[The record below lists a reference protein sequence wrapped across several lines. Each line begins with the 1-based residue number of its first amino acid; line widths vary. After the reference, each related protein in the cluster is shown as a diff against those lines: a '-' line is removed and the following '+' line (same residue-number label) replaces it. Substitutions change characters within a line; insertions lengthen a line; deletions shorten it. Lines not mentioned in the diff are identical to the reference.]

1 MNLADLKNLDVK
13 DLIEKIKSG
22 SGPSL
27 LKDKKALTKFAI
39 GFVAVLIFL
48 IFYYAFVAPK
58 VNAQK
63 EKINIMKDNQ
73 NKIAEYTSNIGN
85 LEARVQ
91 ELQPKYEKSS
101 KLFHSRKELEDLY
114 QVITNFAMTNG
125 LTIINLQK
133 GQPQAVGAGANNT
146 TNNTEQNQ
154 DGSQESKGSNAQ
166 YYKIPVNYKIQ
177 GNYLGF
183 LKFRRALSKSAKV
196 INFDK
201 ETIKVEK
208 DGSIVSE
215 GTISIVGL
223 PNEYGN

>member
-1 MNLADLKNLDVK
+1 MNLADLKNLDIK

-154 DGSQESKGSNAQ
+154 DSSQVSNAQ

>member
-1 MNLADLKNLDVK
+1 MNLEDLKNLDVK

-58 VNAQK
+58 VNVQK
-63 EKINIMKDNQ
+63 EKINLMKDNQ

-85 LEARVQ
+85 LEARVK

-154 DGSQESKGSNAQ
+154 DSSQGSNAQ

>member
-154 DGSQESKGSNAQ
+154 DSSQVSNAQ

>member
-1 MNLADLKNLDVK
+1 MNLEDLKNLDVK

-85 LEARVQ
+85 LEARVK

-146 TNNTEQNQ
+146 TNNAEQNQ
-154 DGSQESKGSNAQ
+154 DSSQGSNAQ

-201 ETIKVEK
+201 ETIKVKK

>member
-1 MNLADLKNLDVK
+1 MNLEDLKNLDVK
-13 DLIEKIKSG
+13 DLVEKIKSG

-85 LEARVQ
+85 LEARVK

-154 DGSQESKGSNAQ
+154 DSSQGSNAQ

>member
-58 VNAQK
+58 VNIQK

-85 LEARVQ
+85 LEARVK

-154 DGSQESKGSNAQ
+154 DSSQGSNAQ

>member
-1 MNLADLKNLDVK
+1 MNLEDLKNLDVK
-13 DLIEKIKSG
+13 DLVEKIKSG

-58 VNAQK
+58 VNVQK
-63 EKINIMKDNQ
+63 EKINLMKDNQ

-85 LEARVQ
+85 LEARVK

-146 TNNTEQNQ
+146 TNNAEQNQ
-154 DGSQESKGSNAQ
+154 DSSQGSNAQ

>member
-1 MNLADLKNLDVK
+1 MNLEDLKNLDVK

-22 SGPSL
+22 SGSSL
-27 LKDKKALTKFAI
+27 FKDKKALTKFAI

-154 DGSQESKGSNAQ
+154 DSSQGSNTQ

>member
-85 LEARVQ
+85 LEARVK

-154 DGSQESKGSNAQ
+154 DSSQVSNAQ